1 MYLRSFRKGGKKYYY
16 LAKAVR
22 KGKRVIQKY
31 VLYIGT
37 AENLYKKLIGSSESS
52 EDKRIPSH

>member
-1 MYLRSFRKGGKKYYY
+1 MYLRSFKKGGKRYYY

-22 KGKRVIQKY
+22 TGSKVIQKY

-37 AENLYKKLIGSSESS
+37 ADTLFKKLKELKSKTSGS
-52 EDKRIPSH
+52 

>member
-1 MYLRSFRKGGKKYYY
+1 MMYLRSFKKGGRRYYY

-22 KGKRVIQKY
+22 TGSKVIQKY

-37 AENLYKKLIGSSESS
+37 ADTLYKKLKQLRSNTNKS
-52 EDKRIPSH
+52 

>member
-1 MYLRSFRKGGKKYYY
+1 MYLRSFKKGGKKYYY

-22 KGKRVIQKY
+22 KGKKVIQKY

-37 AENLYKKLIGSSESS
+37 AENLYKKLIKSNVSG